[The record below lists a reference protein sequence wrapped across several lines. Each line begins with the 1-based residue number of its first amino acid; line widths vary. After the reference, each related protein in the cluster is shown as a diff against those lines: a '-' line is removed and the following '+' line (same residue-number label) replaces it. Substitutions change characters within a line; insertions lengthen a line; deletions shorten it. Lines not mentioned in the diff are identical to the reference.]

1 MGAQAVTYSASR
13 RACSVSPAPA
23 PPPFLRVSSN
33 WDPGRTYPSGSHSLR
48 YFDIAMTW
56 PGRREYQYMTVG
68 YVDDTQFVLF
78 DSYAANPRME
88 PRAQWMDQVGP
99 EYWEDQT
106 RICKNSAQIDLGNLR
121 NLLRYHNQSEGGSHT
136 LQWTLGCE
144 VGPDGRLLRGYGQ
157 AAYDS
162 VDYLA
167 FKEDLHSWT
176 AVDAAARIT
185 LHKWDTESYRAY
197 LEGPCVE
204 WLHRYL
210 EKGKEMLQ
218 PPKTRVTYHPSP
230 EGYITLRCW
239 ALGFYPKEIT
249 LIWQR
254 DGEDQTQEM
263 ELVEMRPAGDGTF
276 QKWAAVVVPAG
287 EEQRYTCHVHH
298 EGLPEPL
305 TLRWGKE
312 GMKVQS
318 LLAGKAGAL
327 LEGQAVVTGAV
338 VSVMMQRRNAGR
350 EMEGSECSC
359 SRPLVEVNSAS

>member
-1 MGAQAVTYSASR
+1 MEIYHNHPITLATQISIPSQRKFVEGYSK
-13 RACSVSPAPA
+13 
-23 PPPFLRVSSN
+23 
-33 WDPGRTYPSGSHSLR
+33 GSHSLR

-68 YVDDTQFVLF
+68 YVDNTQLVLF
-78 DSYAANPRME
+78 DSYSANPRME

-106 RICKNSAQIDLGNLR
+106 RVCKNSAQIDLGNLR
-121 NLLRYHNQSEGGSHT
+121 NLLGYHNQSEGSHT

-144 VGPDGRLLRGYGQ
+144 VGPDGRLLRGYRQ
-157 AAYDS
+157 AAYDG

-167 FKEDLHSWT
+167 LNEDLHSWT

-185 LHKWDTESYRAY
+185 LHKWDTEFYRAY

-218 PPKTRVTYHPSP
+218 RSMTYHPSP
-230 EGYITLRCW
+230 EGDITLRCW

-249 LIWQR
+249 LIWQW

-263 ELVEMRPAGDGTF
+263 ELVETRPAGDGNF
-276 QKWAAVVVPAG
+276 QKWAAVVVP
-287 EEQRYTCHVHH
+287 
-298 EGLPEPL
+298 GLPEPL
-305 TLRWGKE
+305 TLRWE
-312 GMKVQS
+312 PPSQS
-318 LLAGKAGAL
+318 TIPVMGIVVGLVLLV
-327 LEGQAVVTGAV
+327 AVVTGAV
-338 VSVMMQRRNAGR
+338 VAVMMQRRNAGR
-350 EMEGSECSC
+350 EMEGSEYSC
-359 SRPLVEVNSAS
+359 SRPLVEVNSASLMGSTIHRHLLTLYCIAQGKFSTNLLPL

>member
-1 MGAQAVTYSASR
+1 MTLALLTVLPGGLLPGSASR

-121 NLLRYHNQSEGGSHT
+121 NL
-136 LQWTLGCE
+136 
-144 VGPDGRLLRGYGQ
+144 
-157 AAYDS
+157 

-167 FKEDLHSWT
+167 FNEDLHSWT

-218 PPKTRVTYHPSP
+218 RSDPPKTRVTYHPSP

-305 TLRWGKE
+305 TLRWE
-312 GMKVQS
+312 PPSQS
-318 LLAGKAGAL
+318 TIPVMGIVVGLVLLV
-327 LEGQAVVTGAV
+327 AVVTGAV

-350 EMEGSECSC
+350 EMEGSDTIHRHLLTLYCIAQGKFSTNLL
-359 SRPLVEVNSAS
+359 PLWW